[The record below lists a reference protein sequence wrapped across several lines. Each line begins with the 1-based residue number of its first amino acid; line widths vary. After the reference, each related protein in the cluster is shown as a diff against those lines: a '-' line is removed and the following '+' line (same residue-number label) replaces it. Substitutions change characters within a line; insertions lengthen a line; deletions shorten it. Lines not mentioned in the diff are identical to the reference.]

1 MCAHFSRV
9 AAGFLSLAITACVG
23 VPARADEPVAAGFL
37 PPGLP
42 AVIVIRD
49 GDRQVAAFRTLLETL
64 RFSDS
69 PAQRAIDANPG
80 LVQARVGVY
89 GLAAMAGTDPWT
101 GAATLLGRE
110 TAIGIRPGGGKPRVI
125 IAAVAR
131 DTKARDRLLDALHRI
146 ARLEQE
152 GKPDETRSRMVGSV
166 RVYHAAPEL
175 YHCRVGAAL
184 VLTNDREMMER
195 CIEQFTTKQPGAA
208 EDKSYHA
215 AMRTAPPTAAI
226 AGYLDLAA
234 IREMLGAER
243 VPPTQISN
251 PLAGFLLGGWWHAIR
266 HADQA
271 VLWAESPTS
280 ATLRVELRLHSRSP
294 LPESHRGFAPA
305 APTGMT
311 WSATGL
317 PRYMG
322 EISIARDWAALFSE
336 REALL
341 ALTAAAQVVEFSN
354 NITTLMSQIDFA
366 SDLLPIVSGPL
377 RLIAARQDFS
387 AAAFDPTPRL
397 PAFALVA
404 PLRFPE
410 GVGFERRLH
419 SATQVAVSTLSLISA
434 QQGNPPFLID
444 TDRYRDYRI
453 FIAEYADPHEMEMMR
468 QKMSSDRSSNQSA
481 DDGAGLARGTP
492 QTRPHPPA
500 ATGPTTRLAGVRYN
514 FSPAVA
520 LIEDQYVIATSQ
532 ALLHD
537 IIDAIVAAKAVRG
550 GAAQVSAPPDRV
562 HLSGPELHALLR
574 ENYEEL
580 VTNQMLEQD
589 KPRAEAERDIDALL
603 ALAAFGEQLSLH
615 ATRDASDYAATLELH
630 LRPAGSEGGR

>member
-1 MCAHFSRV
+1 MCARTSRV
-9 AAGFLSLAITACVG
+9 AAIFLSLVIIARVD
-23 VPARADEPVAAGFL
+23 VPARADEPVAASLL

-80 LVQARVGVY
+80 LVQARIGLY

-101 GAATLLGRE
+101 GAAALLGRE

-125 IAAVAR
+125 VAGVAR
-131 DTKARDRLLDALHRI
+131 DAKARDRLLDALHRI
-146 ARLEQE
+146 ARLEQD
-152 GKPDETRSRMVGSV
+152 GKPDETRSRMVGDV

-175 YHCRVGAAL
+175 YHCRLGASL
-184 VLTNDREMMER
+184 VLTNDRELMER
-195 CIEQFTTKQPGAA
+195 CLEQFSAKQPGAA
-208 EDKSYHA
+208 EDESYQA
-215 AMRTAPPTAAI
+215 AMRAAPPTAAI
-226 AGYLDLAA
+226 AGYVDLAA
-234 IREMLGAER
+234 IRELLGPER
-243 VPPTQISN
+243 IPAAQIGN
-251 PLAGFLLGGWWHAIR
+251 PLAGFVLGGWWHAIR

-271 VLWAESPTS
+271 VLWAETPTA
-280 ATLRVELRLHSRSP
+280 ATLRIELRLRSDTP
-294 LPESHRGFAPA
+294 LPDSHRGFSPA

-311 WSATGL
+311 WTATGL

-341 ALTAAAQVVEFSN
+341 SLTAAAQAVEFSN
-354 NITTLMSQIDFA
+354 NLTTLMSQIDFA
-366 SDLLPIVSGPL
+366 DDLLPIVSGPL

-397 PAFALVA
+397 PAFALIA
-404 PLRFPE
+404 PLRFPD

-434 QQGNPPFLID
+434 QQGNPPFMID

-453 FIAEYADPHEMEMMR
+453 FTAEYADPHEMEMMR
-468 QKMSSDRSSNQSA
+468 QKMSPDRSDGNGG
-481 DDGAGLARGTP
+481 GAGRGTP
-492 QTRPHPPA
+492 ETPPDAPA
-500 ATGPTTRLAGVRYN
+500 ASSPTTRLASVRYN

-520 LIEDQYVIATSQ
+520 LIEDQYVIATSRT
-532 ALLHD
+532 LLRD
-537 IIDAIVAAKAVRG
+537 IIDAIVAAKDRRATAGQLPV
-550 GAAQVSAPPDRV
+550 PPDRI
-562 HLSGPELHALLR
+562 HLRGPELHALLR

-615 ATRDASDYAATLELH
+615 AARDASTYAATLELQ
-630 LRPAGSEGGR
+630 LRTAGPEGGK